1 MHIIAVSL
9 NHHTAPVEV
18 RERFTFS
25 DERLPEALLRLKQ
38 TKSILEGVIVST
50 CNRTEIYAVVD
61 RLHMCG
67 HYIRGFM
74 ENWFGI
80 SRDQFVHYL
89 SIHEDQEAIKHLFRV
104 ACGLDSMMIG
114 ETQIL
119 GQVRSSFLTAQKEA
133 ATGTF
138 FNMLFKQA
146 ITLAKKVHTE
156 TGIGESAVSVSYAA
170 VELGKRIF
178 GDYHNKS
185 VMIIGAGK
193 MGELTVKHLHANGA
207 SKVIVANRTIA
218 RAEELAARW
227 NGIACSMDNVKSM
240 LTEHGVDIVISST
253 GAEGYVLSREQMD
266 EVMKSRSNKPL
277 FVIDIAVPR
286 DFDPEIA
293 MSDRVFLYDMDDLQ
307 AIVESNINLRRREG
321 EKVEELIKQE
331 IIVFQQWYRL
341 LGVSPVIRALQEKA
355 ALIHKETMESLI
367 NKLPDLEERELKIIH
382 KLSKSIVNQMLHDP
396 ILRVKELAAERH
408 GDDAVKMF
416 SHLFALEEWVE
427 EHDALPEDAL
437 LESEVNKADLSDP
450 DPVRRNSIPTLL
462 SLPAHS

>member
-1 MHIIAVSL
+1 MHIIAISL

-18 RERFTFS
+18 REKFTFS
-25 DERLPEALLRLKQ
+25 DERLPEALNRFKQ

-67 HYIRGFM
+67 HYLREFM

-80 SRDQFVHYL
+80 SRDQFVQYL

-104 ACGLDSMMIG
+104 TCGLDSMMIG

-119 GQVRSSFLTAQKEA
+119 GQVRNSFLTAQQEG

-207 SKVIVANRTIA
+207 SKVIVANRTLA

-227 NGIACSMDNVKSM
+227 QGISCSIDQVKSAIID
-240 LTEHGVDIVISST
+240 HGVDIVISST
-253 GAEGYVLSREQMD
+253 GAEDYVITKEQMD
-266 EVMKSRSNKPL
+266 EVISSRSNKPL
-277 FVIDIAVPR
+277 FLIDIAVPR

-293 MSDRVFLYDMDDLQ
+293 KSDQVFLYDMDDLQ
-307 AIVESNINLRRREG
+307 AIVESNVNFRRREG

-331 IIVFQQWYRL
+331 IIEFQQWYRL

-355 ALIHKETMESLI
+355 ALIHKETMDSLL
-367 NKLPDLEERELKIIH
+367 NKLPNLDERELKVIN

-396 ILRVKELAAERH
+396 ILRVKELAVERH
-408 GDDAVKMF
+408 GDDAIKMF

-437 LESEVNKADLSDP
+437 LESEAHQPKPNQP
-450 DPVRRNSIPTLL
+450 DPMRRISLPKLR

>member
-25 DERLPEALLRLKQ
+25 DDRLSEALNRLKQ

-80 SRDQFVHYL
+80 SRDQFVQYL

-104 ACGLDSMMIG
+104 TCGLDSMMIG

-119 GQVRSSFLTAQKEA
+119 GQVRNSFLTAQKEA
-133 ATGTF
+133 ATGTL

-146 ITLAKKVHTE
+146 ITFAKKIHTE
-156 TGIGESAVSVSYAA
+156 TAIGESAVSVSYAA

-178 GDYHNKS
+178 GDYQHKS

-207 SKVIVANRTIA
+207 SKVIVANRTKA

-227 NGIACSMDNVKSM
+227 NGIACSIDEVQSM
-240 LTEHGVDIVISST
+240 ITKHGVDIIISST
-253 GAEGYVLSREQMD
+253 GADGYVLSKGQMD
-266 EVMKSRSNKPL
+266 EVTRARSNKPL
-277 FVIDIAVPR
+277 FLIDIAVPR

-293 MSDRVFLYDMDDLQ
+293 KSDQVFLYDMDDLQ
-307 AIVESNINLRRREG
+307 AIVESNVNLRRREG
-321 EKVEELIKQE
+321 EKVEDLIKEE
-331 IIVFQQWYRL
+331 ITVFQQWYRL
-341 LGVSPVIRALQEKA
+341 LGVSPAIRALQEKA
-355 ALIHKETMESLI
+355 ALIHKETMDSLI
-367 NKLPDLEERELKIIH
+367 KKLPDLEDRELKVIH

-408 GDDAVKMF
+408 GDDAIKMF
-416 SHLFALEEWVE
+416 SHLFALEEWVN

-437 LESEVNKADLSDP
+437 LESEVNKGVQLDP
-450 DPVRRNSIPTLL
+450 TCRISLPKLR

>member
-18 RERFTFS
+18 REKFTFS

-38 TKSILEGVIVST
+38 TKGILEGVIVST

-80 SRDQFVHYL
+80 SRDQFVPYL

-104 ACGLDSMMIG
+104 TCGLDSMMIG

-119 GQVRSSFLTAQKEA
+119 GQVRSSFLTAQKET

-178 GDYHNKS
+178 GNYHQKS
-185 VMIIGAGK
+185 VLIIGAGK

-207 SKVIVANRTIA
+207 SKVIVANRTLA

-227 NGIACSMDNVKSM
+227 NGIACSMEDVKDI
-240 LTEHGVDIVISST
+240 LTEHGVDIIISST
-253 GAEGYVLSREQMD
+253 GAEGYVLSKDQMD
-266 EVMKSRSNKPL
+266 EVMKARSNKPL

-293 MSDRVFLYDMDDLQ
+293 RSEQVFLYDMDDLQ
-307 AIVESNINLRRREG
+307 AIVEGNVNLRRREG
-321 EKVEELIKQE
+321 EKVEDLIKQE
-331 IIVFQQWYRL
+331 ITVFQQWYRL
-341 LGVSPVIRALQEKA
+341 LGVSPAIRALQEKA
-355 ALIHKETMESLI
+355 ALIHKETMDSLI
-367 NKLPDLEERELKIIH
+367 KKLPDLEERELKVIH

-396 ILRVKELAAERH
+396 ILRVKELAVERH
-408 GDDAVKMF
+408 GDDAIKMF

-437 LESEVNKADLSDP
+437 LEPEVNKAEQS
-450 DPVRRNSIPTLL
+450 DPVRRISIPKLQ

>member
-25 DERLPEALLRLKQ
+25 DEVLPEALLSLKQ

-74 ENWFGI
+74 ESWFGI
-80 SRDQFVHYL
+80 PRDQFVQYL

-104 ACGLDSMMIG
+104 TCGLDSMMIG

-119 GQVRSSFLTAQKEA
+119 GQIRSAFLSAQKDT

-156 TGIGESAVSVSYAA
+156 TGIGDSAVSVSYAA

-178 GDYHNKS
+178 GDYNQKS

-227 NGIACSMDNVKSM
+227 DGTPCSMDEVKT
-240 LTEHGVDIVISST
+240 LLIEQGVDIIISST
-253 GAEGYVLSREQMD
+253 GSDGYVLTKEQMD
-266 EVMKSRSNKPL
+266 EVMIARSNKPL

-293 MSDRVFLYDMDDLQ
+293 NSDQVFLYDMDDLQ
-307 AIVESNINLRRREG
+307 AIVESNVNLRKREG
-321 EKVEELIKQE
+321 EKVEQMIKQE
-331 IIVFQQWYRL
+331 IVVFQQWYKL
-341 LGVSPVIRALQEKA
+341 LGLSPTIRALQEKA
-355 ALIHKETMESLI
+355 ALIHRETMDSLI
-367 NKLPDLEERELKIIH
+367 KKLPDLEERERKVIH

-396 ILRVKELAAERH
+396 IMRIKELAVDRH
-408 GDDAVKMF
+408 GDEAIKMF

-427 EHDALPEDAL
+427 EHDALSEDAL
-437 LESEVNKADLSDP
+437 LEPEMNKEDQTGP
-450 DPVRRNSIPTLL
+450 EIQVSIPKLR
-462 SLPAHS
+462 SMPAHS

>member
-1 MHIIAVSL
+1 MHIIAISL

-18 RERFTFS
+18 REKFTFS
-25 DERLPEALLRLKQ
+25 DERLPEALNRFKQ

-67 HYIRGFM
+67 HYLREFM

-80 SRDQFVHYL
+80 PRDQFVQYL

-104 ACGLDSMMIG
+104 TCGLDSMMIG

-119 GQVRSSFLTAQKEA
+119 GQVRNAFLTAQQEE
-133 ATGTF
+133 ATGTL

-207 SKVIVANRTIA
+207 IKVIVANRTVA

-227 NGIACSMDNVKSM
+227 QGMSCSIDQVQST
-240 LTEHGVDIVISST
+240 LIDHGVDIVISST
-253 GAEGYVLSREQMD
+253 GAEGYVLTKGQMD
-266 EVMKSRSNKPL
+266 DVMRARSNKPL
-277 FVIDIAVPR
+277 FLIDIAVPR
-286 DFDPEIA
+286 DFDPEISK
-293 MSDRVFLYDMDDLQ
+293 SDQVFLYDMDDLQ
-307 AIVESNINLRRREG
+307 AIVESNINFRRLEG

-331 IIVFQQWYRL
+331 ISDFQQWYRL

-355 ALIHKETMESLI
+355 ALIHRETMESLLK
-367 NKLPDLEERELKIIH
+367 KLPDLDKRELKVIN

-408 GDDAVKMF
+408 GDDAIKMF
-416 SHLFALEEWVE
+416 SHLFALEEWIE

-437 LESEVNKADLSDP
+437 LESEGNPAEQLDP
-450 DPVRRNSIPTLL
+450 TRRISLPKLR

>member
-1 MHIIAVSL
+1 MHIIAISL

-18 RERFTFS
+18 REKFTFS
-25 DERLPEALLRLKQ
+25 DERLPEALNRFKQ

-67 HYIRGFM
+67 HYLREFM

-80 SRDQFVHYL
+80 QRDQFVQYL

-104 ACGLDSMMIG
+104 TCGLDSMMIG

-119 GQVRSSFLTAQKEA
+119 GQVRNAFLTAQQED
-133 ATGTF
+133 ATGTL

-207 SKVIVANRTIA
+207 IKVIVANRTVA

-227 NGIACSMDNVKSM
+227 QGMSCSIDQVQSM
-240 LTEHGVDIVISST
+240 LIDHGVDIVISST
-253 GAEGYVLSREQMD
+253 GADGYVLTKEQMD
-266 EVMKSRSNKPL
+266 IVMRARANKPL
-277 FVIDIAVPR
+277 FLIDIAVPR

-293 MSDRVFLYDMDDLQ
+293 KSDQVFLYDMDDLQ
-307 AIVESNINLRRREG
+307 AIVESNVNFRRREG
-321 EKVEELIKQE
+321 QKVEELIKQE
-331 IIVFQQWYRL
+331 ISSFQQWYRL

-355 ALIHKETMESLI
+355 ALIHKETMESLVK
-367 NKLPDLEERELKIIH
+367 KLPNLDERELKVIN

-396 ILRVKELAAERH
+396 ILRVKELAAEPH
-408 GDDAVKMF
+408 GDDAIKMF

-437 LESEVNKADLSDP
+437 LESEDNPLEQP
-450 DPVRRNSIPTLL
+450 DAVRRISLPKLR

>member
-25 DERLPEALLRLKQ
+25 DERLPEALNRLKQ

-80 SRDQFVHYL
+80 SRDQFVQYL
-89 SIHEDQEAIKHLFRV
+89 SIHEDQDAIKHLFRV
-104 ACGLDSMMIG
+104 TCGLDSMMIG

-133 ATGTF
+133 ATGTL

-178 GDYHNKS
+178 GDYHHKS

-193 MGELTVKHLHANGA
+193 MGELTVKHLHTNGA
-207 SKVIVANRTIA
+207 SKVIVANRTLA
-218 RAEELAARW
+218 RAEELATRW
-227 NGIACSMDNVKSM
+227 NGIACSIDNVRSM
-240 LTEHGVDIVISST
+240 ITEHGVDIVISST
-253 GAEGYVLSREQMD
+253 GAEGYVLTKEQMD
-266 EVMKSRSNKPL
+266 EVMRARSNKPL

-293 MSDRVFLYDMDDLQ
+293 KSGQVFLYDMDDLQ
-307 AIVESNINLRRREG
+307 AIVESNVNLRRREG

-331 IIVFQQWYRL
+331 IKVFQQWYRL

-355 ALIHKETMESLI
+355 ALIHKETMDSLI
-367 NKLPDLEERELKIIH
+367 KKLPDLEERELKVIH

-396 ILRVKELAAERH
+396 ILRIKELAAERH
-408 GDDAVKMF
+408 GDDSVKMF

-427 EHDALPEDAL
+427 EHDTLPEDAL
-437 LESEVNKADLSDP
+437 LESEVNKAEQL
-450 DPVRRNSIPTLL
+450 DPVRRISVPKLR

>member
-25 DERLPEALLRLKQ
+25 DERLPEALIRLKQ

-67 HYIRGFM
+67 HYIRGFL

-80 SRDQFVHYL
+80 SRDQFIPYL

-104 ACGLDSMMIG
+104 TCGLDSMMIG

-178 GDYHNKS
+178 GDYHHKS

-207 SKVIVANRTIA
+207 SKVIVANRTLA

-227 NGIACSMDNVKSM
+227 NGIACSMDNVKSI

-266 EVMKSRSNKPL
+266 EVMRARFNKPL
-277 FVIDIAVPR
+277 FLIDIAVPR

-293 MSDRVFLYDMDDLQ
+293 KSDQVFLYDMDDLQ
-307 AIVESNINLRRREG
+307 AIVESNVNLRRREG
-321 EKVEELIKQE
+321 EKVEDLIKQE
-331 IIVFQQWYRL
+331 ITVFQQWYKL

-355 ALIHKETMESLI
+355 ALIHKETMDSLI
-367 NKLPDLEERELKIIH
+367 KKLPDLEERELKIIH

-408 GDDAVKMF
+408 GDDAIKMF

-437 LESEVNKADLSDP
+437 LESEVNKEEREEL
-450 DPVRRNSIPTLL
+450 DPVRRI
-462 SLPAHS
+462 SLPKLQSQPMHS

>member
-9 NHHTAPVEV
+9 NHHIAPVEV

-25 DERLPEALLRLKQ
+25 DEKLPEALNRLKQ
-38 TKSILEGVIVST
+38 TQSILEGVIVST

-80 SRDQFVHYL
+80 SRDQFVQYL
-89 SIHEDQEAIKHLFRV
+89 CIHEDQDAIKHLFRV
-104 ACGLDSMMIG
+104 TCGLDSMMIG

-119 GQVRSSFLTAQKEA
+119 GQVRNAFLIAQQEE
-133 ATGTF
+133 ATGTL

-146 ITLAKKVHTE
+146 ITLAKRVHTD
-156 TGIGESAVSVSYAA
+156 TAISESAVSVSYAA

-178 GDYHNKS
+178 GDYHNKN

-207 SKVIVANRTIA
+207 IQVIVANRTRA
-218 RAEELAARW
+218 RAEQLAGRW
-227 NGIACSMDNVKSM
+227 NGIACSIDDVQSM
-240 LTEHGVDIVISST
+240 LIEYGVDIVISST
-253 GAEGYVLSREQMD
+253 GSEGYVMTQSQMNA
-266 EVMKSRSNKPL
+266 VMKTRSNKPL
-277 FVIDIAVPR
+277 FIIDIAVPR
-286 DFDPEIA
+286 DFDPAIA
-293 MSDRVFLYDMDDLQ
+293 NGDQVFLYDMDDLQ
-307 AIVESNINLRRREG
+307 AIVESNIHLRQREA
-321 EKVEELIKQE
+321 EKVEELIKEE
-331 IIVFQQWYRL
+331 ITVFQQWYRL

-355 ALIHKETMESLI
+355 AIIHRETMDSLVK
-367 NKLPDLEERELKIIH
+367 KLPELGEHELKVIR
-382 KLSKSIVNQMLHDP
+382 KLSKSIVNQMMHDP

-408 GDDAVKMF
+408 GDDAIKMF

-427 EHDALPEDAL
+427 QHDVLPEDAL
-437 LESEVNKADLSDP
+437 LETEYNKDEQL
-450 DPVRRNSIPTLL
+450 DPVRRISLSKL
-462 SLPAHS
+462 QSLPAHS